1 MKKKN
6 FFISITI
13 MLILFLLLIYSY
25 QYDGFVN
32 DHLKLIHTDYL
43 DYIMLGITNFGHAIV
58 LLIITL
64 FLLVSIDYRSSKN
77 VVELLI
83 GGVLS
88 NTLIKLFFKR
98 PRPFSLFYEHGY
110 SFPSAHMMLS
120 VMFYGYL
127 CYLMYHSKAKK
138 PYKVIFFIIM
148 GLLVSAIGFSR
159 IYINVHYISD
169 VMGVLLFGYLL
180 LLLFIIYTKQKYKL
194 IDESI
199 RLDKSFKYA
208 FDGIKTV
215 VLYEKNMHIH
225 VIASIIVIIMGLKF
239 NISKYEWITCLILF
253 GMMFSSEIFNTA
265 MEKCVDYISEEK
277 NKLAGAI
284 KDMAAGAVLVNA
296 IISAIIGLIIFLPK
310 IIDYFK

>member
-1 MKKKN
+1 
-6 FFISITI
+6 

-25 QYDGFVN
+25 QYDGYVSKYI
-32 DHLKLIHTDYL
+32 DIIHTDYL
-43 DYIMLGITNFGHAIV
+43 DYIMLGVTNLGHAVV
-58 LLIITL
+58 LLIIAL

-77 VVELLI
+77 ITELLI

-98 PRPFSLFYEHGY
+98 PRPFSLFYEYGY

-120 VMFYGYL
+120 IMFYGYL

-138 PYKVIFFIIM
+138 PYKIIFFTIM

-159 IYINVHYISD
+159 IYINVHYVSD
-169 VMGVLLFGYLL
+169 VVGGILFGYLL

-208 FDGIKTV
+208 FKGIKTV

-225 VIASIIVIIMGLKF
+225 VIAAIIVIIMGLKF
-239 NISKYEWITCLILF
+239 SISTGEWITCFILF
-253 GMMFSSEIFNTA
+253 ALVFSSEIFNTA
-265 MEKCVDYISEEK
+265 IEKCVDYISEDK
-277 NKLAGAI
+277 NQLAAAI
-284 KDMAAGAVLVNA
+284 KDMSAGAVLVNA
-296 IISAIIGLIIFLPK
+296 IVSAIVGLIIFLPK
-310 IIDYFK
+310 IIEFLK

>member
-1 MKKKN
+1 
-6 FFISITI
+6 

-25 QYDGFVN
+25 QYDGYVSKYI
-32 DHLKLIHTDYL
+32 DMIHTDYL
-43 DYIMLGITNFGHAIV
+43 DYIMLGITNLGHAVV
-58 LLIITL
+58 LLIIAL

-77 VVELLI
+77 ITELLI

-98 PRPFSLFYEHGY
+98 PRPFSLFYEYGY

-138 PYKVIFFIIM
+138 PYKIIFFTIM

-159 IYINVHYISD
+159 IYINVHYVSD
-169 VMGVLLFGYLL
+169 VVGGILFGYLL

-208 FDGIKTV
+208 FKGIKTV

-225 VIASIIVIIMGLKF
+225 VIAAIIVIIMGLKF
-239 NISKYEWITCLILF
+239 SISTGEWITCFILF
-253 GMMFSSEIFNTA
+253 ALVFSSEIFNTA
-265 MEKCVDYISEEK
+265 IEKCVDYISEDK
-277 NKLAGAI
+277 NQLAAAI
-284 KDMAAGAVLVNA
+284 KDMSAGAVLVNA
-296 IISAIIGLIIFLPK
+296 IVSAIVGLIIFLPK

>member
-25 QYDGFVN
+25 QYDGYVSKYI
-32 DHLKLIHTDYL
+32 DIIHTDYL
-43 DYIMLGITNFGHAIV
+43 DYIMLGITNLGHAVV
-58 LLIITL
+58 LLIIAL

-77 VVELLI
+77 ITELLI

-138 PYKVIFFIIM
+138 PYKIIFFTIM

-159 IYINVHYISD
+159 IYINVHYVSD
-169 VMGVLLFGYLL
+169 VVGGILFGYLL
-180 LLLFIIYTKQKYKL
+180 LLLFIIYTKQKYRL

-208 FDGIKTV
+208 FKGIKTV

-225 VIASIIVIIMGLKF
+225 VIAAIIVIIMGLKF
-239 NISKYEWITCLILF
+239 NISTGEWITCFILF
-253 GMMFSSEIFNTA
+253 ALVFSSEIFNTA
-265 MEKCVDYISEEK
+265 IEKCVDYISEDK
-277 NKLAGAI
+277 NQLAAAI
-284 KDMAAGAVLVNA
+284 KDMSAGAVLVNA
-296 IISAIIGLIIFLPK
+296 IVSAIVGLIIFLPK
-310 IIDYFK
+310 IIEFLK

>member
-13 MLILFLLLIYSY
+13 MLIMFLLLIYSY
-25 QYDGFVN
+25 QYDGYVSKYI
-32 DHLKLIHTDYL
+32 DMIHTDYL
-43 DYIMLGITNFGHAIV
+43 DYIMLGITNLGHAVV
-58 LLIITL
+58 LLIIAL

-77 VVELLI
+77 ITELLI

-98 PRPFSLFYEHGY
+98 PRPFSLFYEYGY

-138 PYKVIFFIIM
+138 PYKIIFFTIM

-159 IYINVHYISD
+159 IYINVHYVSD
-169 VMGVLLFGYLL
+169 VVGGILFGYLL

-208 FDGIKTV
+208 FKGIKTV

-225 VIASIIVIIMGLKF
+225 VIAAIIVIIMGLKF
-239 NISKYEWITCLILF
+239 SISTGEWITCFILF
-253 GMMFSSEIFNTA
+253 ALVFSSEIFNTA
-265 MEKCVDYISEEK
+265 IEKCVDYISEDK
-277 NKLAGAI
+277 NQLAAAI
-284 KDMAAGAVLVNA
+284 KDMSAGAVLVNA
-296 IISAIIGLIIFLPK
+296 IVSAIVGLIIFLPK
-310 IIDYFK
+310 IIEFLK

>member
-1 MKKKN
+1 MKRKN

-13 MLILFLLLIYSY
+13 MLILFLVLIYSY
-25 QYDGFVN
+25 QYDTFVA

-43 DYIMLGITNFGHAIV
+43 DYIMLIITNFGNAIV
-58 LLIITL
+58 LLMITL
-64 FLLVSIDYRSSKN
+64 FLLVTIDYRSSKN
-77 VVELLI
+77 ITELLI
-83 GGVLS
+83 GGVLV

-138 PYKVIFFIIM
+138 AYKVIFFIIM
-148 GLLVSAIGFSR
+148 SLLMFLIGLSR
-159 IYINVHYISD
+159 LYINVHYLSD
-169 VMGVLLFGYLL
+169 VVGGLLFGYLF
-180 LLLFIIYTKQKYKL
+180 LLLFIIYTKQKYKI
-194 IDESI
+194 IDETI

-225 VIASIIVIIMGLKF
+225 VIAAIVVIIMGLKF
-239 NISKYEWITCLILF
+239 NIAPYEWIACLILF
-253 GMMFSSEIFNTA
+253 GMVFSSEIFNTA

-277 NKLAGAI
+277 NKLAKAI

-296 IISAIIGLIIFLPK
+296 IISVIVGLIIFLPK
-310 IIDYFK
+310 IIEYFK